1 MRILLQRRAAGLTQ
15 AQLAEALGITFQ
27 QVQKYERGDN
37 RISASTLVRAAGALN
52 TTVASLVGEDD
63 PAETPPEV
71 LHALTTLGALELL
84 AAYAGLEREDD
95 RGLVLRL
102 AQALGREGPDWTGLD
117 RGDQGD

>member
-1 MRILLQRRAAGLTQ
+1 MRILLRRRAAGLTQ

-37 RISASTLVRAAGALN
+37 RIAASMLVKAAGALN
-52 TTVASLVGEDD
+52 STVASLVGEDD
-63 PAETPPEV
+63 PAETPPDV
-71 LHALTTLGALELL
+71 LRALTTLGALELL

-102 AQALGREGPDWTGLD
+102 AQALGREEPDWTGPG
-117 RGDQGD
+117 RGGQGD